1 MFVSISEDYKEKP
14 IYEKQIL
21 GKYLLPSINFEK
33 TEILLLWRRTA
44 NREYLEKFKNLK
56 TIIRYGT
63 GYDNVDLSY
72 VKSQRIDLFNNP
84 DYCINEVADTVIALI
99 LSRMRRLNQY
109 HQISKNIIRDTSLYK
124 FKNTIDTGCR
134 WRCKTRPKVSLP
146 ISTSNGIYSEC
157 HNIKV
162 CQS

>member
-72 VKSQRIDLFNNP
+72 VK
-84 DYCINEVADTVIALI
+84 V
-99 LSRMRRLNQY
+99 
-109 HQISKNIIRDTSLYK
+109 LYYFQTNYFIVMK
-124 FKNTIDTGCR
+124 CYT
-134 WRCKTRPKVSLP
+134 
-146 ISTSNGIYSEC
+146 
-157 HNIKV
+157 
-162 CQS
+162 